1 MQNAFKTIRQTIM
14 FCKCDTKTRVA
25 KIKIAE
31 IKYEHAIKKINLPIT
46 YITGM
51 DIKRFKKKQPFK
63 KDCLNLVP
71 RRRLELPR
79 PYGH

>member
-1 MQNAFKTIRQTIM
+1 M
-14 FCKCDTKTRVA
+14 FCKCDTKTRLV
-25 KIKIAE
+25 KIKIVE

-46 YITGM
+46 HTTGI
-51 DIKRFKKKQPFK
+51 DIKKQPFK
-63 KDCLNLVP
+63 KNCFNLVP